1 MDIKIIN
8 SKKIALRRKVGHL
21 EMKKKLDPQDPNY
34 VKDNSRGFQMEKKL
48 VSSKK
53 LASARK
59 VGHLKKSYIKISPKE
74 NSRASKSD
82 KKLPLKM

>member
-1 MDIKIIN
+1 
-8 SKKIALRRKVGHL
+8 
-21 EMKKKLDPQDPNY
+21 
-34 VKDNSRGFQMEKKL
+34 MEKKL

-59 VGHLKKSYIKISPKE
+59 VGHLKKKLYIKISPKE